1 MQILSWFF
9 SAWHPEI
16 YKSSSLQRWFGLV
29 CNSMDIHIPKKGQ
42 QNFPKVRTS
51 NTQISNQNSTY
62 VSSGDWTNERRQYLW
77 NAILLSFHNITGC
90 WTNIPDAYNR
100 TIKCIAV
107 PQSIDLWSTCKVAE
121 KHRSTSF
128 YLYIFIVHYY
138 KHYTNIIWHYNVV
151 QSNLRFLAS
160 F

>member
-1 MQILSWFF
+1 MQILSWCF
-9 SAWHPEI
+9 SAWNLKVF
-16 YKSSSLQRWFGLV
+16 KSSTV
-29 CNSMDIHIPKKGQ
+29 IPKKGQ
-42 QNFPKVRTS
+42 QRFPKVQTS
-51 NTQISNQNSTY
+51 NTQITNQNSTY

-77 NAILLSFHNITGC
+77 NAFCWASTRTVC
-90 WTNIPDAYNR
+90 WTNIPDSYNR

-107 PQSIDLWSTCKVAE
+107 PQSIDLWSTRKVAE
-121 KHRSTSF
+121 KHRTTGL

>member
-1 MQILSWFF
+1 MFPRVIERTKEDNIYETHSVELPQELSAEQTFQIL
-9 SAWHPEI
+9 
-16 YKSSSLQRWFGLV
+16 
-29 CNSMDIHIPKKGQ
+29 
-42 QNFPKVRTS
+42 
-51 NTQISNQNSTY
+51 
-62 VSSGDWTNERRQYLW
+62 
-77 NAILLSFHNITGC
+77 
-90 WTNIPDAYNR
+90 
-100 TIKCIAV
+100 IKCIAV

-121 KHRSTSF
+121 KHRTTGL